1 LTTHLKEKEEKILK
15 ILEALR
21 EDAEKG
27 TPIIVEGKKDIAALQ
42 ALGVEGKIL
51 TVKTGGKSFLDVI
64 SEIEQLNA
72 REAVLFL
79 DFDRRGIEGTKRLK
93 QSLEHVGVKP
103 NVKFWMALSGLV
115 GKEIQCVES
124 LKGYLT
130 TLRNKTGKSK
140 LISTRALSS
149 KST

>member
-1 LTTHLKEKEEKILK
+1 MATHLKEKEEKILK

-21 EDAEKG
+21 EEAEKG

-42 ALGVEGKIL
+42 ALGVEGKML

-64 SEIEQLNA
+64 SEIEQLDS
-72 REAVLFL
+72 REAILFL
-79 DFDRRGIEGTKRLK
+79 DFDRRGKEGTKSLK

-103 NVKFWMALSGLV
+103 NVKFWLALSGLL
-115 GKEIQCVES
+115 GKEVQCVES

-130 TLRNKTGKSK
+130 TLRNKIGKS
-140 LISTRALSS
+140 S
-149 KST
+149 

>member
-1 LTTHLKEKEEKILK
+1 MTTHLKEKEEKILK

-27 TPIIVEGKKDIAALQ
+27 TLIIVEGKKDIAALQ

-130 TLRNKTGKSK
+130 TLRNKTDKSK
-140 LISTRALSS
+140 LISTRV
-149 KST
+149 

>member
-21 EDAEKG
+21 EEAEKG
-27 TPIIVEGKKDIAALQ
+27 TPIIVEGRKDIAALQ
-42 ALGVEGKIL
+42 SLGVEGKML

-64 SEIEQLNA
+64 SEIEQLA
-72 REAVLFL
+72 SKEAVLFL
-79 DFDRRGIEGTKRLK
+79 DFDRRGKEGTKSLK

-103 NVKFWMALSGLV
+103 NVKFWLALSGLL

-124 LKGYLT
+124 LKGYLI
-130 TLRNKTGKSK
+130 TLRNKIGKS
-140 LISTRALSS
+140 S
-149 KST
+149 

>member
-1 LTTHLKEKEEKILK
+1 MTTHLNEKEEKVLK

-21 EDAEKG
+21 EEAEKG

-42 ALGVEGKIL
+42 ALGVEGKML

-64 SEIEQLNA
+64 SEIEQLDSK
-72 REAVLFL
+72 EAVLFL
-79 DFDRRGIEGTKRLK
+79 DFDRRGKEGTKSLK

-103 NVKFWMALSGLV
+103 NVKVWLALSGLL

-130 TLRNKTGKSK
+130 TLRNKIGKS
-140 LISTRALSS
+140 S
-149 KST
+149 